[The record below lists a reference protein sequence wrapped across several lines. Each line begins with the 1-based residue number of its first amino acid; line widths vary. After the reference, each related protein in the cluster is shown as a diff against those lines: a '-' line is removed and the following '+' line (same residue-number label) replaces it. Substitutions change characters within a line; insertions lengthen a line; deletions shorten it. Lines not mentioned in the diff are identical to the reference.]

1 MQQLP
6 FLRVLADIMISNRVS
21 CFYSGLVVFPKST
34 QESCRSPS
42 VTNLSHKFTGHVNFD
57 QNNTSMSF

>member
-42 VTNLSHKFTGHVNFD
+42 VTNLSHKFTEHVNFD
-57 QNNTSMSF
+57 